1 MHLNQNSTY
10 NIVTNHEVSTVLSRL
25 SSDEIIDTIKTIN
38 SNKYRYYTGMASS
51 SNIVNSY
58 EIYCKNCKLT
68 YPNQSNE
75 IMNTRNE
82 TLTDI
87 IDTLLK
93 LYNLSWIAADNTED
107 IYSIAFYLYDLLID
121 NFNNY
126 IIGFFIRYTTREKYG
141 ISNMLE
147 NMGIAVNNKKIK
159 DLSTIYSKSIYNHD
173 EDNKMAYIHS
183 NMDIVLSNIISF
195 DITFEQFIADAY
207 AYYNIPHIGRLI
219 TQMVGDVNGTF
230 FNNFIKPYV
239 LIFLPQLVTDIKLNA
254 QSINTIDIASLLKS
268 SEEELENVGEI

>member
-38 SNKYRYYTGMASS
+38 SNKYRYYTGMAGS

>member
-38 SNKYRYYTGMASS
+38 SNKYRYYTGMAGS

-147 NMGIAVNNKKIK
+147 NMGIAINNKKIK

>member
-38 SNKYRYYTGMASS
+38 SNKYRYYTGMAGS

-68 YPNQSNE
+68 YPDQSNE